1 MSRVR
6 PGIDLLLRDPAPI
19 AGKRFGLI
27 TNPSGVT
34 SSGEPSWKALAGL
47 AGGKLTHLFGPEHG
61 VDGGALY
68 MESVGHALHEP
79 TGLTAVSLYGSS
91 IESLKPRRQ
100 DLEGLDALVFDVA
113 DVGARYYTFVWTMML
128 AMEAAAEA
136 GLRFLVCD
144 RPNPIGGA
152 VEGAP
157 QEEGFLSFV
166 GLHPLP
172 VRHGLTAG
180 ELARLLAAEK
190 RLSLEVVVC
199 QAEGWA
205 RAMPFTETGL
215 PWVPPSPNM
224 PTVETALVY
233 SGMCLL
239 EGTNISEGRGTTSPF
254 LQFGAPWL
262 DALRL
267 AGALNE
273 LRLPGVSFLPTHFR
287 PLFDKHAGA
296 TCGGARLSVTDSA
309 AFRSFETGLRVVET
323 ARRLA
328 PEEFRW
334 RTEPYE
340 FDPRPAIDL
349 LTGSDRFRRMVDAG
363 EDLVPEIARHDRGA
377 ETFGPRRQPH
387 LLYPDS
393 RPAVV
398 AFVGGHN
405 AGKTRLVAALVPK
418 LAARGLKVG
427 TIKHTTKDAE
437 DDIAGKDS
445 WLHAKAGASVGAFVT
460 PERTTARRFG
470 PEEPFGRLIGRAF
483 ADCDLVLVEG
493 YKALPVPKVEVT
505 RQGIPRPAVPGAA
518 LRVGD
523 GAPPDGVP
531 TLSADDVDGIAAAVL
546 RLAGLAR

>member
-1 MSRVR
+1 MRSVR
-6 PGIDLLLRDPAPI
+6 PGIDGLLQDPGPV

-34 SSGEPSWKALAGL
+34 SSGVPSWKALAGL
-47 AGGKLTHLFGPEHG
+47 PAGKLVRLFGPEHG

-68 MESVGHALHEP
+68 MESVGHAVHP
-79 TGLTAVSLYGSS
+79 ATGLPVVSLYGSS
-91 IESLKPRRQ
+91 IESLTPRQ
-100 DLEGLDALVFDVA
+100 EDLEGLDALVFDVA

-128 AMEAAAEA
+128 AMEAAART
-136 GLRFLVCD
+136 GLRFVVCD

-157 QEEGFLSFV
+157 QEDAFLSFV

-172 VRHGLTAG
+172 VRHGMTAG
-180 ELARLLAAEK
+180 ELARLLAAERK
-190 RLSLEVVVC
+190 LSLDLVVC
-199 QAEGWA
+199 PAEGWA
-205 RAMPFTETGL
+205 RTMPFAETRL

-233 SGMCLL
+233 PGMCLL
-239 EGTNISEGRGTTSPF
+239 EGTNVSEGRGTTSPF

-262 DALRL
+262 DSLRL
-267 AGALNE
+267 TAALNE
-273 LRLPGVSFLPTHFR
+273 LRLPGVSFFPTHFR
-287 PLFDKHAGA
+287 PVFDKHAGA
-296 TCGGARLSVTDSA
+296 TCGGSRFVLTDAA
-309 AFRSFETGLRVVET
+309 AFRSFETGLRVVEA

-328 PEEFRW
+328 PKEFRW

-340 FDPRPAIDL
+340 FDARPAIDL
-349 LTGSDRFRRMVDAG
+349 LTGSERFRGMVDAG
-363 EDLVPEIARHDRGA
+363 EDLAREIARHDAGAHAFLARRG
-377 ETFGPRRQPH
+377 PH
-387 LLYPDS
+387 LSYPAS
-393 RPAVV
+393 KPAVV

-405 AGKTRLVAALVPK
+405 AGKTRLVSALVPR
-418 LAARGLKVG
+418 LAARGLRVG

-445 WLHAKAGASVGAFVT
+445 YVHAKAGAAVGAFIT

-470 PEEPFGRLIGRAF
+470 PEEPFDRLIGRAF
-483 ADCDLVLVEG
+483 AGCDLVLVEG
-493 YKALPVPKVEVT
+493 YKALPVAKVEVT
-505 RQGIPRPAVPGAA
+505 RPGIPRPPVPDPA

-531 TLSADDVDGIAAAVL
+531 TLSADDLDGIAAAVL